1 MDKPEKTKV
10 KVMLIIEIEDFAFM
24 GAIQSGLIK
33 FSKET
38 KANILKSHIKEI
50 KELNPNKST
59 RSL

>member
-24 GAIQSGLIK
+24 GAIESGLIK
-33 FSKET
+33 FSEET

-50 KELNPNKST
+50 KK
-59 RSL
+59 